1 MQNCGFSEEKAK
13 HVETRYKHLYQD
25 AVAHINGRLEQ
36 ATHDGYITVA
46 FGLRV
51 RTPLLA
57 QTILGTS
64 KTPKEAAAEGRT
76 AGNAMGQSY
85 CMLNS
90 RAASA
95 FMKKVRSSKYRL
107 DIKPCAHIHD
117 AQYYLVRDG
126 AYDALMYLNTEL
138 PKEVSWQDDP
148 EIWHDEVKLSGSVE
162 IFYPNWNHGF
172 DIPNAA
178 NENMIKDKI
187 REHLAD
193 LKKKGI
199 AA

>member
-1 MQNCGFSEEKAK
+1 MI
-13 HVETRYKHLYQD
+13 ETKYRKMYQVSID
-25 AVAHINGRLEQ
+25 YVNQKLEQ

-51 RTPLLA
+51 RTPLLK
-57 QTILGTS
+57 QTILGTG

-95 FMKKVRSSKYRL
+95 FMKKVRMSKHRL

-126 AYDALMYLNTEL
+126 AYKALMYLNTEL

-148 EIWHDEVKLSGSVE
+148 EIWHDEVKLYS
-162 IFYPNWNHGF
+162 
-172 DIPNAA
+172 
-178 NENMIKDKI
+178 I
-187 REHLAD
+187 RTGTMALIS
-193 LKKKGI
+193 LMTVT
-199 AA
+199 

>member
-1 MQNCGFSEEKAK
+1 M
-13 HVETRYKHLYQD
+13 YKVSID
-25 AVAHINGRLEQ
+25 WVNDRLEQ
-36 ATHDGYITVA
+36 ATEDGYVTVA

-51 RTPLLA
+51 RTPLLK
-57 QTILGTS
+57 QTILNVS

-85 CMLNS
+85 CMLNN
-90 RAASA
+90 RAASE
-95 FMKKVRSSKYRL
+95 FMSKVRRSKYRL

-117 AQYYLVRDG
+117 AQYYLVRDEG
-126 AYDALMYLNTEL
+126 SYEPLIFMNKHL
-138 PKEVSWQDDP
+138 PKAVAWQNDP

-172 DIPNAA
+172 DIPNGAD
-178 NENMIKDKI
+178 EGTIKGKI
-187 REHLAD
+187 VDHVAD
-193 LKKKGI
+193 LRGKGVL

>member
-1 MQNCGFSEEKAK
+1 M
-13 HVETRYKHLYQD
+13 VESKYRQMYAASIEYVERK
-25 AVAHINGRLEQ
+25 LEQ

-57 QTILGTS
+57 QTVLGTN

-95 FMKKVRSSKYRL
+95 FMKKVRRSSHRL

-126 AYDALMYLNTEL
+126 AYDSLVYINTHL
-138 PKEVSWQDDP
+138 PKEVAWQDDP
-148 EIWHDEVKLSGSVE
+148 EIWHDEVKLSGSCE

-172 DIPNAA
+172 DIPNGADVPT
-178 NENMIKDKI
+178 IKTKI
-187 REHLAD
+187 REHLND
-193 LKKKGI
+193 LKDKGI